1 MNKLEEIHMAEQSII
16 SSQIDNILLQRKN
29 RAVDLRRRRDQIM
42 ELKQAL
48 NGCAQLPKK
57 ANSIEDPKLRKEC
70 MDTLSKVKVPMAVMK
85 QTDAILKKMDEAI
98 KRFERESLNI
108 ATVGKARQGKSTILQ
123 AISNLGNDIIPAFDA
138 GDCTGAVSII
148 HNDSS
153 MEPGR
158 VRVDLT
164 FRSKDELLNIVK
176 GYINNIDPEYLK
188 QNPLE
193 YDDIGYV
200 SMSDL
205 EMSIEEGEAGKM
217 VQLEHLRRIV
227 SDFNGDSDSKSV
239 SIRDLCGRSGMSLT
253 NPDEIRKY
261 VAQNNGKDITN
272 PLRENYYSY
281 LAVNRAEIYCRF
293 ADDVGKLV
301 LVDTIGLGDTQLGI
315 EEAMLDTVD
324 KQCDAT
330 IVVTKPISGVTT
342 QDMSIYE
349 MLQQHFKH
357 RDMKKWL
364 FYIANL
370 HKGVNDNV
378 ASTFHKGIVS
388 NPKYSIADCKLIDGS
403 DSVAV
408 RQDFLMPMLTKLLGN
423 LEHVDN
429 IFIQEINKLCAELK
443 DKILAMMENFPNG
456 EVVSTDRP
464 ENLKAYTLGIE
475 CYDRLTS
482 NLDKQVRYWYEEQNK
497 PNAALWNR
505 VKDILN
511 GLEDILPSEENL
523 QQVLDQSGD
532 LKESSLWQ
540 VPLNYVRNEISDQFI
555 ALDDLMGE
563 ETLMFKN
570 DLIGE
575 LYDSLKSMGGLEDG
589 QEEEPA
595 EQKSADA
602 EEEIPEEEEKKEID
616 KTRWLWNVMEP
627 MLRDNPEYIQIYRAF
642 QFLDQ
647 FNFNIRAQIIQEVR
661 YQLRIIN
668 DMTTDFYMRPN
679 YTFSKSNA
687 GQAVHFYMTSR
698 LAILEDGLRESLMQM
713 NKMPNQ
719 AFYAAAEEFY
729 DRLTFASDFKNGKF
743 VNMAS
748 IWGKFFAQYSSLIW
762 KKDMEKMEAVKR
774 VMKEYKDYCDLL
786 AEKLSVL
793 AA

>member
-1 MNKLEEIHMAEQSII
+1 MPEQSVI
-16 SSQIDNILLQRKN
+16 SSQIDSILMQRKA
-29 RAVDLRRRRDQIM
+29 RAVDLRRRREQMM

-48 NGCAQLPKK
+48 TGCNQLSSK
-57 ANSIEDPKLRKEC
+57 AKSIDDPKLRAQC
-70 MDTLSKVKVPMAVMK
+70 MEMLSKVRVPIPVMK
-85 QTDAILKKMDEAI
+85 QTDIILAKMQEAI

-108 ATVGKARQGKSTILQ
+108 ATVGKARQGKSTLLQ

-164 FRSKDELLNIVK
+164 FRSKDDLLNIVK
-176 GYINNIDPEYLK
+176 GYINNISPEYLLE
-188 QNPLE
+188 NPLE
-193 YDDIGYV
+193 YDDIQYI
-200 SMSDL
+200 SLPDL
-205 EMSIEEGEAGKM
+205 ESRIEDGEAGK
-217 VQLEHLRRIV
+217 VTQLEHLRRIV
-227 SDFNGDSDSKSV
+227 EDFNGTSDSRSV
-239 SIRDLCGRSGMSLT
+239 SIRDLCGRSGMSLS

-261 VAQNNGKDITN
+261 VAQNNGKKITD

-281 LAVNRAEIYCRF
+281 LAVSRAEIYCRF

-315 EEAMLDTVD
+315 ETAMLETVD

-330 IVVTKPISGVTT
+330 IVLTKPISGVTT
-342 QDMSIYE
+342 QDMDIYE
-349 MLQQHFKH
+349 LLLKNFRH

-378 ASTFHKGIVS
+378 VDTFHKHVTS
-388 NPKYSIADCKLIDGS
+388 NDKFAIADCKKIDCS
-403 DSVAV
+403 NSASV

-423 LEHVDN
+423 LEHIDN
-429 IFIQEINKLCAELK
+429 IYIAEIDKLCAELQT
-443 DKILAMMENFPNG
+443 KIREMMETFPKG
-456 EVVSTDRP
+456 EVMTSGGP
-464 ENLKAYTLGIE
+464 EMLTAYAKGAE
-475 CYDRLTS
+475 CYSRLTR
-482 NLDKQVRYWYEEQNK
+482 NLSEQVGYWYGQRNQ

-511 GLEDILPSEENL
+511 NLESILPSEEEL
-523 QQVLDQSGD
+523 QRVLEQSGD
-532 LKESSLWQ
+532 IVEATLWQ
-540 VPLNYVRNEISDQFI
+540 TPLNYVRNEITDQFI
-555 ALDDLMGE
+555 TIDDLMEE
-563 ETLMFKN
+563 ETQQFKN
-570 DLIGE
+570 ELIGD
-575 LYDSLKSMGGLEDG
+575 LYDSLKSMGGIDD
-589 QEEEPA
+589 EEEM
-595 EQKSADA
+595 
-602 EEEIPEEEEKKEID
+602 EEEQPADGEDEEAPQVKKEID

-627 MLRDNPEYIQIYRAF
+627 LIRDNPEYIQIYRAF

-647 FNFNIRAQIIQEVR
+647 FSFNVRAQIIQEVR
-661 YQLRIIN
+661 YQLSIIN
-668 DMTTDFYMRPN
+668 PMTTEFYMRPD
-679 YTFSKSNA
+679 YTFARANA

-698 LAILEDGLRESLMQM
+698 LAILEDGLRDSLMQM

-743 VNMAS
+743 VNMS
-748 IWGKFFAQYSSLIW
+748 NIWGQFFAQYSRLIW
-762 KKDMEKMEAVKR
+762 KKDMEKQEAVKK
-774 VMKEYKDYCDLL
+774 VMEEYKAYCDML

-793 AA
+793 A

>member
-1 MNKLEEIHMAEQSII
+1 MAEHSII
-16 SSQIDNILLQRKN
+16 SSQIDNILMQRKS
-29 RAVDLRRRRDQIM
+29 RAVDLRRRRDQVM

-48 NGCAQLPKK
+48 TGCTQLPGK
-57 ANSIEDPKLRKEC
+57 AKSIEDARLRKEC
-70 MDTLSKVKVPMAVMK
+70 MDTLSKVKVPMKVMK
-85 QTDAILKKMDEAI
+85 QTDAILRKMDEAI

-164 FRSKDELLNIVK
+164 FRTKDELLEIVK
-176 GYINNIDPEYLK
+176 GYINNIDPEYLT

-193 YDDIGYV
+193 YDDIGYI
-200 SMSDL
+200 SLTDL

-217 VQLEHLRRIV
+217 IQLEHLRRIV
-227 SDFNGDSDSKSV
+227 NDFTGNSDSKSV

-261 VAQNNGKDITN
+261 VAQNNGKNIVD

-301 LVDTIGLGDTQLGI
+301 LVDTIGLGDTQWGI
-315 EEAMLDTVD
+315 GPAMLDTVD
-324 KQCDAT
+324 KECDAT

-349 MLQQHFKH
+349 LLQQHFKH

-364 FYIANL
+364 FYVANL

-403 DSVAV
+403 DGVAV
-408 RQDFLMPMLTKLLGN
+408 RQDFLIPMLTKLLGN
-423 LEHVDN
+423 LEQVDN
-429 IFIQEINKLCAELK
+429 IFVQEINKLCDDLKKQIQAMLESFPKAE
-443 DKILAMMENFPNG
+443 FG
-456 EVVSTDRP
+456 TTGGP
-464 ENLKAYTLGIE
+464 ENLQAYTLGIE
-475 CYDRLTS
+475 CYNRLTS
-482 NLDKQVRYWYEEQNK
+482 NLDKQVQYWYTEQNK

-511 GLEDILPSEENL
+511 GLEDILPSEEKL
-523 QQVLDQSGD
+523 QQVLDKSGD
-532 LKESSLWQ
+532 LKESALWQ

-563 ETLMFKN
+563 ETLLFKN
-570 DLIGE
+570 ALIGE
-575 LYDSLKSMGGLEDG
+575 LYDSLKSMGGLDNEPV
-589 QEEEPA
+589 QPEPA
-595 EQKSADA
+595 PEKQDADS
-602 EEEIPEEEEKKEID
+602 EEEIPEEVQEDVID

-668 DMTTDFYMRPN
+668 DMTTDFYMKPN

-698 LAILEDGLRESLMQM
+698 LAILEDGLRETLMSM

-729 DRLTFASDFKNGKF
+729 DRLTFASDFKNDSF
-743 VNMAS
+743 VNMAN
-748 IWGKFFAQYSSLIW
+748 IWGKFFSQYSGLIW
-762 KKDMEKMEAVKR
+762 KKEMEKQEAVKR

-786 AEKLSVL
+786 ADKLNVL
-793 AA
+793 AV

>member
-1 MNKLEEIHMAEQSII
+1 MAEQSII

-48 NGCAQLPKK
+48 NGCKQLPNK
-57 ANSIEDPKLRKEC
+57 ANSIEDAKLRKEC
-70 MDTLSKVKVPMAVMK
+70 MDTLSKVKVPMKVMK
-85 QTDAILKKMDEAI
+85 QTDTILRKMDEAI

-193 YDDIGYV
+193 YDDIGYI

-281 LAVNRAEIYCRF
+281 LAVNKAEIYCRF

-429 IFIQEINKLCAELK
+429 IFIQEINKLCVDLQGQIQDMLES
-443 DKILAMMENFPNG
+443 FPKG
-456 EVVSTDRP
+456 EFGTTGGP

-475 CYDRLTS
+475 CYNRLTS

-497 PNAALWNR
+497 PNATLWNK

-511 GLEDILPSEENL
+511 GLEGILPSEENL

-555 ALDDLMGE
+555 SLDDLMGE
-563 ETLMFKN
+563 ETQKFKN

-575 LYDSLKSMGGLEDG
+575 LYDSLKSMGGLDDEP
-589 QEEEPA
+589 EEEPA

-602 EEEIPEEEEKKEID
+602 EEEIPEGEIPVEEKKKEID
-616 KTRWLWNVMEP
+616 KTRWLWNIMEP

-679 YTFSKSNA
+679 YTFDKSNA

-719 AFYAAAEEFY
+719 AFHAAAEEFY
-729 DRLTFASDFKNGKF
+729 DRLTFASDFKNGRF
-743 VNMAS
+743 VNMAN
-748 IWGKFFAQYSSLIW
+748 IWGKFFSQYSGLIW
-762 KKDMEKMEAVKR
+762 KKEMEKQEAVKR

>member
-1 MNKLEEIHMAEQSII
+1 MAERSII
-16 SSQIDNILLQRKN
+16 SSQIDNILLQRKA
-29 RAVDLRRRRDQIM
+29 RAVELRRRRDQVM

-48 NGCAQLPKK
+48 SGCNQLTSK
-57 ANSIEDPKLRKEC
+57 AKSIGDARLRKEC
-70 MDTLSKVKVPMAVMK
+70 METLSKVKVPMKVMK
-85 QTDAILKKMDEAI
+85 QTDVILRKMDEAI

-176 GYINNIDPEYLK
+176 GYINNIDPEYLT
-188 QNPLE
+188 QNSLE
-193 YDDIGYV
+193 YDDIGYI

-205 EMSIEEGEAGKM
+205 EMGIEEGEAGKM

-227 SDFNGDSDSKSV
+227 DDFTGNSDSKSV
-239 SIRDLCGRSGMSLT
+239 SIRDLCGQSGMSLT

-261 VAQNNGKDITN
+261 VAQNNGKDITD

-281 LAVNRAEIYCRF
+281 LAVNKAEIYCRF

-315 EEAMLDTVD
+315 EDAMLDTVD

-423 LEHVDN
+423 LDYVDN
-429 IFIQEINKLCAELK
+429 IFIQEINKLCADLK
-443 DKILAMMENFPNG
+443 VQIQTMLESFPNG
-456 EVVSTDRP
+456 EFGTTSGP
-464 ENLKAYTLGIE
+464 ENLHAYTLGIE
-475 CYDRLTS
+475 CYNRLTS
-482 NLDKQVRYWYEEQNK
+482 NLDKQVRYWYEEQHK
-497 PNAALWNR
+497 PNATLWNR

-511 GLEDILPSEENL
+511 GLEEILPSEENL
-523 QQVLDQSGD
+523 QRVLDQSGD
-532 LKESSLWQ
+532 LQGSALWQ

-563 ETLMFKN
+563 ETLTFKN
-570 DLIGE
+570 TLIGG
-575 LYDSLKSMGGLEDG
+575 LYDSLKSMGGLE
-589 QEEEPA
+589 EEPA
-595 EQKSADA
+595 QTPNPADQKNADTEEDAA
-602 EEEIPEEEEKKEID
+602 EEAEKKEID

-668 DMTTDFYMRPN
+668 DMTTDFYMMPN

-687 GQAVHFYMTSR
+687 GQAVHYYMTSR

-729 DRLTFASDFKNGKF
+729 DRLTFASDFKNGRF
-743 VNMAS
+743 VNMAN
-748 IWGKFFAQYSSLIW
+748 IWGKFFSQYSGLIW
-762 KKDMEKMEAVKR
+762 KKEMEKQESVKR